1 MLVNSFLPL
10 VTLALGSYTVKLPN
24 RTENGV
30 KLTAKTVS
38 LKYTGIFLKG
48 QSNKMFILKSESN
61 EAVLMPTIEK
71 IKDLPCFDL
80 SKSTYNDEIPSD
92 VIVKINEL
100 FSSVHND
107 LDGVSP
113 IGLYL
118 SGFISDD
125 LLHDCVKKYL
135 TAYNAAV
142 DNQITISKAD
152 CIKYASM
159 ALAAQQGLIHRENET
174 SVISLNDRIK
184 QLKASKDRLAKN
196 KIEKT
201 TETVGQ
207 NKVDDL
213 TRNNK
218 QEATTKPSSKPRKP
232 SVKKSAKPENNTL
245 EAQFEVINDLPKIAT
260 ETNNGVSPVIA

>member
-30 KLTAKTVS
+30 KLTAKTIT
-38 LKYTGIFLKG
+38 LRYTGVFVKG
-48 QSNKMFILKSESN
+48 QVNKMYVLKSESN
-61 EAVLMPTIEK
+61 EAVLMPTLDK
-71 IKDLPCFDL
+71 IKDLPYIDL
-80 SKSTYNDEIPSD
+80 SKNSYTEDLPND
-92 VIVKINEL
+92 VIVKINDL

-107 LDGVSP
+107 IDGISP

-125 LLHDCVKKYL
+125 LLHDTVKKYL

-142 DNQITISKAD
+142 DNQITISKND

-184 QLKASKDRLAKN
+184 QLKASKDRLAKD
-196 KIEKT
+196 KQPEKA
-201 TETVGQ
+201 TE
-207 NKVDDL
+207 KVDQSKVNDL
-213 TRNNK
+213 TQKNK
-218 QEATTKPSSKPRKP
+218 QNETTKPRKP
-232 SVKKSAKPENNTL
+232 RTKKSDKLAPTTL
-245 EAQFEVINDLPKIAT
+245 DAQFEVIETTT
-260 ETNNGVSPVIA
+260 ETSNGKSPVTA